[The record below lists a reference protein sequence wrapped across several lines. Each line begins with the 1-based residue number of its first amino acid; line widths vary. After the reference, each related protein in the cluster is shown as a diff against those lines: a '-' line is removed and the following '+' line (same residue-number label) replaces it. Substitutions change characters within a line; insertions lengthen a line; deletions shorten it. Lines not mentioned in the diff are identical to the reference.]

1 MRKVVSVLFTTV
13 DGVVESPE
21 QWQFGWD
28 DEMAALLAGSLERCD
43 TVLLGR
49 ATYQMWAGYWP
60 NYTGGDDA
68 AFADWINN
76 APKHVVSS
84 TLDNVDEWQN
94 STLIKGDPADAIKQL
109 KEGEGKDISVSGS
122 PGLVASLVAQ
132 DLLDELTLL
141 INPVV
146 AGGGRKKLFASD
158 AALKKL
164 ALVSAEPT
172 STGAIIATYRPAS

>member
-21 QWQFGWD
+21 QWQFAWD
-28 DEMAALLAGSLERCD
+28 DQMAALLAGSLERCD

-49 ATYQMWAGYWP
+49 GTYEMWSGYWP
-60 NYTGGDDA
+60 NYTGDDDA

-76 APKHVVSS
+76 SPKYVVSS
-84 TLDNVDEWQN
+84 TLANVDTWQN
-94 STLIKGDPADAIKQL
+94 STLIKVAEIKRL
-109 KEGEGKDISVSGS
+109 KEGEGKDISVAGS
-122 PGLVASLVAQ
+122 PGLVASLVAEG
-132 DLLDELTLL
+132 LLDELTLL

-146 AGGGRKKLFASD
+146 AGGGRKKLFPGD

-172 STGAIIATYRPAS
+172 STGAIIATYRPAT